1 MRAGATGIAISVA
14 LVGCGVIA
22 PPDAGLPIEGV
33 ETTGRDLPGSLADN
47 PTGPHVELMTG
58 DVAGEE
64 VEVAMQRD
72 GDGVC
77 FAVRRPPEGSTACG
91 QLPGEDGPFGMVMN
105 GSAPEPDGGNGTP
118 MMAAGLVVAEV
129 ASVVAM
135 LEDGREA
142 RAVLFPLAPAQV
154 EGSGF
159 VVYVPAEA
167 AVGSAIVARGADG
180 AELGRLEYDGPP

>member
-1 MRAGATGIAISVA
+1 MRTGATAIAIGVA

-22 PPDAGLPIEGV
+22 PPDAGVPIEGV

-47 PTGPHVELMTG
+47 PNGPHVELMTG

-64 VEVAMQRD
+64 VEFVVQRD
-72 GDGVC
+72 GEGVC
-77 FAVRRPPEGSTACG
+77 FAVRRPPDGSQGCG
-91 QLPGEDGPFGMVMN
+91 PLPGEDGPFGMVM
-105 GSAPEPDGGNGTP
+105 SDSPPEADGADGTP
-118 MMAAGLVVAEV
+118 VMAAGLVVAEV
-129 ASVVAM
+129 ASVVAE

-159 VVYVPAEA
+159 VVYLPADA
-167 AVGSAIVARGADG
+167 PQAAIVARGADG
-180 AELGRLEYDGPP
+180 AELGRLEYAAPP

>member
-1 MRAGATGIAISVA
+1 VRAGATAIAIGVA
-14 LVGCGVIA
+14 LVGCGVVA
-22 PPDAGLPIEGV
+22 PPDAGVPIEGV

-47 PTGPHVELMTG
+47 PSGPHVELMTG
-58 DVAGEE
+58 DVDGEE

-77 FAVRRPPEGSTACG
+77 VAVRRPPESSTACG
-91 QLPGEDGPFGMVMN
+91 ELPGEQGPFGSVMS

-118 MMAAGLVVAEV
+118 VMAAGLVVAEV
-129 ASVVAM
+129 ASVVAV

-159 VVYVPAEA
+159 LIYLPAGA
-167 AVGSAIVARGADG
+167 PQAAIVARDADG
-180 AELGRLEYDGPP
+180 AELGRLDYQGPP

>member
-1 MRAGATGIAISVA
+1 VRAGATGFAIALV
-14 LVGCGVIA
+14 LVGCGVMA

-33 ETTGRDLPGSLADN
+33 ETTGRELPGSLADN

-64 VEVAMQRD
+64 VEAAMQRD

-77 FAVRRPPEGSTACG
+77 FVVRRPPESSTACG
-91 QLPGEDGPFGMVMN
+91 ELPGEDGPFGMVMT
-105 GSAPEPDGGNGTP
+105 GSAPEPDGANATP
-118 MMAAGLVVAEV
+118 VMAAGLVVAEV
-129 ASVVAM
+129 ASVVAE

-142 RAVLFPLAPAQV
+142 RAVLFSLAPAQV

-159 VVYVPAEA
+159 VVYLPVDAPQA
-167 AVGSAIVARGADG
+167 AIVAYDADG
-180 AELGRLEYDGPP
+180 TELERLEYQAAP